1 MVLTDFL
8 VFGAI
13 LLFGLWALMRGFVSS
28 FLWISGWVA
37 AGFATIYGLPLVEPI
52 ARDLIPGET
61 VAKAAAAVTIF
72 IVTLIVV
79 SVISNQI
86 STAVRG
92 SSLGALDRSLGF
104 LFGGAI
110 GGSVVC
116 LGYILLSWLSNDPA
130 KHPAWVLNAQTL
142 PAIQQGANFLRSMVP
157 GETREAARG
166 TVDRAREAGRV
177 IDNTRSMTIQDLI
190 TNQVAP
196 SAPTAPPAAA
206 SNPAAS
212 AAPPAPPTGGA
223 KPATPQRG
231 EAQQQL
237 DQLIQKIQ
245 Q

>member
-1 MVLTDFL
+1 
-8 VFGAI
+8 
-13 LLFGLWALMRGFVSS
+13 
-28 FLWISGWVA
+28 
-37 AGFATIYGLPLVEPI
+37 
-52 ARDLIPGET
+52 
-61 VAKAAAAVTIF
+61 
-72 IVTLIVV
+72 
-79 SVISNQI
+79 
-86 STAVRG
+86 
-92 SSLGALDRSLGF
+92 
-104 LFGGAI
+104 FGGAI

-196 SAPTAPPAAA
+196 SAPSAPPAAA

>member
-37 AGFATIYGLPLVEPI
+37 AGFATIYGLPFAEPL

-72 IVTLIVV
+72 ILTLIVV

-86 STAVRG
+86 SSAVRG

-116 LGYILLSWLSNDPA
+116 LGYILLSWLSNDLT
-130 KHPAWVLNAQTL
+130 KHPAWVLNAKTL
-142 PAIQQGANFLRSMVP
+142 PAIQQGADFLRAMVP
-157 GETREAARG
+157 GETQGAARG
-166 TVDRAREAGRV
+166 AVDRARETGRV
-177 IDNTRSMTIQDLI
+177 IDTTRSMTIQDLI
-190 TNQVAP
+190 NNQVSPQSPSGTAEAP
-196 SAPTAPPAAA
+196 PPPAAPSGA
-206 SNPAAS
+206 
-212 AAPPAPPTGGA
+212 A
-223 KPATPQRG
+223 KPANTQRG

-237 DQLIQKIQ
+237 DQLFQKIQ